1 MSIVVSR
8 ARGYGA
14 AFVILSALLA
24 QSAAAADLGRGPA
37 VSPEPFEQHAP
48 YGPYRWSGFHVGV
61 TYGYATG
68 WTDVDF
74 AGSAFDI
81 DTTGGN
87 GSLFAGYDWQFGNVV
102 AGFEADIGTG
112 NLGGSENAVSTEL
125 SSIGSIRGR
134 LGYLV
139 APSFLAYATAGFA
152 YADFDFTA
160 NGDSQSETFTGYQIG
175 GGTELRFSEPWSL
188 RLEYVYT
195 DLDPETLDHNG
206 LTNTYEPDFHTVRAG
221 VSYKF

>member
-1 MSIVVSR
+1 MSNRSR
-8 ARGYGA
+8 RAGGARA
-14 AFVILSALLA
+14 AAILFATLFA

-37 VSPEPFEQHAP
+37 VSAQPFEQHAA
-48 YGPYRWSGFHVGV
+48 YGAYRWSGFHIGL
-61 TYGYATG
+61 TYGYASG

-87 GSLFAGYDWQFGNVV
+87 GSIFAGYDWQIGNVI

-112 NLGGSENAVSTEL
+112 TLGGSENAMSTEL
-125 SSIGSIRGR
+125 SSLGSIRGR

-139 APSFLAYATAGFA
+139 SPAFLVYATAGFA
-152 YADFDFTA
+152 YADFDVSA
-160 NGDSQSETFTGYQIG
+160 NSDSQSETFTGYQIG
-175 GGTELRFSEPWSL
+175 GGSELRFSEPWSL

-206 LTNTYEPDFHTVRAG
+206 LANTYEPDFHTVRAG
-221 VSYKF
+221 ISYKF